1 MVLHGAPA
9 NTPRI
14 SVLFVCTGNICRSP
28 LAEGVLRN
36 FVSQAAL
43 VDRVHVDSAGTHDY
57 QLGQPP
63 DPRAVAVADRRGY
76 RLDHRRARMV
86 GLDDFERF
94 DMILAMDQYNLDVL
108 EELRP
113 DDYRGYLGL
122 LLDFAPGLP
131 IREVPDPYRD
141 EPEQFE
147 YVLDL
152 IERGSEGLFETI
164 RARIVE
170 NRNPVLPAAG

>member
-1 MVLHGAPA
+1 MALRGETATTA
-9 NTPRI
+9 QL

-28 LAEGVLRN
+28 LAEGVLRS
-36 FVSQAAL
+36 FVAQAAL
-43 VDRVHVDSAGTHDY
+43 VDRVSVDSAGTHDY
-57 QLGQPP
+57 QVGQPP

-76 RLDHRRARMV
+76 QLPHRRARMV
-86 GLDDFERF
+86 SIDDFERF
-94 DMILAMDQYNLDVL
+94 EMILGMDAYNLDVL

-113 DDYRGYLGL
+113 PDYRGYLGL

-131 IREVPDPYRD
+131 VREVPDPYQD

-152 IERGSEGLFETI
+152 IERGSEGLFDAI
-164 RARIVE
+164 RARIGA
-170 NRNPVLPAAG
+170 NRNSVLPAAG